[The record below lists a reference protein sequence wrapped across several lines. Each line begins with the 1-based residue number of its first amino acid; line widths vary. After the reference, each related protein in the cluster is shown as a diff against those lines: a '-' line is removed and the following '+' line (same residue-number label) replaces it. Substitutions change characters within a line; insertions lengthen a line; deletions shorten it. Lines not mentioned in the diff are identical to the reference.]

1 MPRGKKRDANAIQ
14 VTVRPN
20 TEGTKKSKTTVTKG
34 GYTSRKKYYAKV
46 NGQSKTRTVNL
57 QYSTILSTPYTR
69 NTVSSQ
75 VTTGN
80 DITTLQPMGRD
91 QMFALYD
98 KVYVK
103 SAVQEAYVSV
113 PIASLAAGSFKTG
126 TFIVNHWVDG
136 NSSASASLAESTQRC
151 LSHDGNHFVRIMEAI
166 EGGNGSS
173 IGTQAYLN
181 GVPIHSK
188 ISGGTKSI
196 THRGFDDPDLAH
208 NSAGAPVTSWYFH
221 LEMYPNDAA
230 GTQSYT
236 DCDVEKLTNFE
247 CVFFDPKELAVS

>member
-1 MPRGKKRDANAIQ
+1 MPKGRKRDANSIQ

-46 NGQSKTRTVNL
+46 NGQSKTRTCDL
-57 QYSTILSTPYTR
+57 QYSAIISTPYTK
-69 NTVSSQ
+69 NTLASQ
-75 VTTGN
+75 ITTGN

-91 QMFALYD
+91 QMFAMYD

-103 SAVQEAYVSV
+103 SATQEAYVMMPVATQPGGSYEQ
-113 PIASLAAGSFKTG
+113 AS
-126 TFIVNHWVDG
+126 FIVNHWVDG

-151 LSHDGNHFVRIMEAI
+151 LSHDGNHIVKAIYAI
-166 EGGNGSS
+166 EGGSGSTV
-173 IGTQAYLN
+173 GTQPYLN

-208 NSAGAPVTSWYFH
+208 GSAGTPTTMWYFH
-221 LEMYPNDAA
+221 LEIYPNDNAN
-230 GTQSYT
+230 TQVYLDT
-236 DCDVEKLTNFE
+236 DVEKITKFE

>member
-1 MPRGKKRDANAIQ
+1 MPKGRKRDANAIS

-20 TEGTKKSKTTVTKG
+20 TDGVKKPKTSVTKG

-46 NGQSKTRTVNL
+46 NGQSKTRTCDLV
-57 QYSTILSTPYTR
+57 YSNVITTPMTK
-69 NTVSSQ
+69 NTLTSQ

-91 QMFALYD
+91 QMFAMYD

-103 SAVQEAYVSV
+103 SATQEAYVMMPV
-113 PIASLAAGSFKTG
+113 ATQPGGAYEQAS
-126 TFIVNHWVDG
+126 FIVNHWVDG

-151 LSHDGNHFVRIMEAI
+151 LSHDGNHVIKYINSMNASATVQ
-166 EGGNGSS
+166 G
-173 IGTQAYLN
+173 YLN
-181 GVPIHSK
+181 GMPIHSK

-208 NSAGAPVTSWYFH
+208 GSAGTPTTMWYFH
-221 LEMYPNDAA
+221 LEIYPNDNAN
-230 GTQSYT
+230 TQVYLDT
-236 DCDVEKLTNFE
+236 DVEKITKFE
-247 CVFFDPKELAVS
+247 CIFFDPKELAVS